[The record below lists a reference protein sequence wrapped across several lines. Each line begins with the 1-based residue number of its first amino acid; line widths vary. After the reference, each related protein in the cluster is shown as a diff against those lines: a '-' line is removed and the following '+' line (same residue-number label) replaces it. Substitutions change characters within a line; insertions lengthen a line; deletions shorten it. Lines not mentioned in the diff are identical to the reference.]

1 MQHFYKL
8 HQAEIAKKIKKKL
21 SNILGISFL
30 TVRKKKVSIS
40 FWNAQHLFY
49 LLNKANKIHE
59 EL

>member
-21 SNILGISFL
+21 SNILGINFL
-30 TVRKKKVSIS
+30 TVRKKKLP
-40 FWNAQHLFY
+40 FLFENAPYLFY